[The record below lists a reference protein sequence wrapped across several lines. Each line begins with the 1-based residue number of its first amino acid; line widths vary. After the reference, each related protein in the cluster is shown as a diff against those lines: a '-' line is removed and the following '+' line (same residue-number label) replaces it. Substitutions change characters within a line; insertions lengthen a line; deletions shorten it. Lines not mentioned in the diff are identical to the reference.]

1 MAKRRRSNSM
11 GSMMGDTLMPVIG
24 SGVIGTIG
32 TATGASPA
40 VTGLGQTGMQLLA
53 VGNVAKIGMSIPS
66 MMGGKKRRRTTIW

>member
-1 MAKRRRSNSM
+1 M
-11 GSMMGDTLMPVIG
+11 GSMMGDTLMPVVG

-40 VTGLGQTGMQLLA
+40 ITGLGQTGMQLLA

-66 MMGGKKRRRTTIW
+66 MMSGKRKKRSLW